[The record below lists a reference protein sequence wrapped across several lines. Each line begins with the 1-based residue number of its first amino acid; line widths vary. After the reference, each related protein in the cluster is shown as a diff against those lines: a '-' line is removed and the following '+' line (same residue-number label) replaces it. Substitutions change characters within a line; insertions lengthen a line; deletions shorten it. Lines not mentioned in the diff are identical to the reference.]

1 MFILKRLSSLLK
13 RKPLKAILF
22 TALLIVV
29 LAVGVQNVEMATGND
44 TLVSSDSD
52 VYQDNLALEKE
63 FGGESI
69 IVMYESDDQKS
80 LLTIDNLEHME
91 GLEQQL
97 RVNENIFSI
106 ISPVMLVNQMA
117 DKQAGKYQEGISE
130 IITGLDEMS
139 GKLKGTGDNLIIKTE
154 SGSQSQQGGTESLY
168 GEEIRQ
174 FGIAIDKI
182 ASDMTTDQTQLQQQ
196 IIQLKDY
203 SQKLIQFS
211 EQVKQN
217 ESKASALQT
226 TNSMTKNKSEQGKQV
241 QQQVELKEL
250 GLGLK
255 EMGNQLESISSNMNN
270 IQKYSDTLSPGLPK
284 TQKTLDYMIYDD
296 EGQLQDMFNELVMD
310 DRYMMMSIKFK
321 GEVSDVE
328 KSEVV
333 ESINSYL
340 NHHSLTTTETFVS
353 GKPVLDGEI
362 ESSMKDSMKKMMMLA
377 LIVIIIV
384 LIITFKTRWRILPLG
399 IVLIAIAGTI
409 GIMGWVS
416 IPITMVSMAVFPIL
430 IGLGIDYAVQFQSRY
445 TEEMEEGEDHYEE
458 ESKV

>member
-13 RKPLKAILF
+13 KKPVKTILF
-22 TALLIVV
+22 TVLLIVV
-29 LAVGVQNVEMATGND
+29 LAVGAQNVEMATGND
-44 TLVSSDSD
+44 TLVSSESD

-80 LLTIDNLEHME
+80 LLAIDNLEHME

-97 RVNENIFSI
+97 EFNQNIYSI
-106 ISPVMLVNQMA
+106 ISPVMLINQMA
-117 DKQAGKYQEGISE
+117 EKQSGKYQQGLSE
-130 IITGLDEMS
+130 IITGLDEIS
-139 GKLKGTGDNLIIKTE
+139 GKLNEIGDNLIIKTE
-154 SGSQSQQGGTESLY
+154 SSSQSQQDGTENLH
-168 GEEIRQ
+168 GEKIRQ
-174 FGIAIDKI
+174 LGIAINKTT
-182 ASDMTTDQTQLQQQ
+182 SDMTTDQPQLQQQ

-203 SQKLIQFS
+203 SQKLIQLS

-217 ESKASALQT
+217 ESKTSALQT
-226 TNSMTKNKSEQGKQV
+226 TNVMKKDKSEQGKQV

-250 GLGLK
+250 SLGLK
-255 EMGNQLESISSNMNN
+255 EMGNQLESISLNMNN
-270 IQKYSDTLSPGLPK
+270 MQKYSDTLSPGLPK

-296 EGQLQDMFNELVMD
+296 QGQLLDMFNELVMD

-321 GEVSDVE
+321 GEVSDVD

-340 NHHSLTTTETFVS
+340 DQHSLTTTQTFVS

-377 LIVIIIV
+377 LIVMIIV
-384 LIITFKTRWRILPLG
+384 LMISFKTRWRILPLG

-409 GIMGWVS
+409 GIMGWIS

-430 IGLGIDYAVQFQSRY
+430 IGLGIDYAIQFQSRY
-445 TEEMEEGEDHYEE
+445 TEEMEEGEDYYEAE
-458 ESKV
+458 

>member
-1 MFILKRLSSLLK
+1 MFILKRLASLLK
-13 RKPLKAILF
+13 KKPVKTILF
-22 TALLIVV
+22 TVLLIVV
-29 LAVGVQNVEMATGND
+29 LAVGAQNVEMATGND
-44 TLVSSDSD
+44 TLVSSESD

-80 LLTIDNLEHME
+80 LLAIDNLEHME

-97 RVNENIFSI
+97 ALNENIYSM
-106 ISPVMLVNQMA
+106 ISPVMLINQMSE
-117 DKQAGKYQEGISE
+117 KQAGKYQEGLSE

-139 GKLKGTGDNLIIKTE
+139 EKLHEIGDNLISKTE
-154 SGSQSQQGGTESLY
+154 SSSQSPQDGTENLY
-168 GEEIRQ
+168 GEKIRQ
-174 FGIAIDKI
+174 FGIAINKTT
-182 ASDMTTDQTQLQQQ
+182 SDMTTDQPQLQQQ
-196 IIQLKDY
+196 ITQLKDY
-203 SQKLIQFS
+203 SQELIQLS

-217 ESKASALQT
+217 ESKTSALQT
-226 TNSMTKNKSEQGKQV
+226 TNTQQGTQV

-250 GLGLK
+250 SLGLK
-255 EMGNQLESISSNMNN
+255 EMGNQLESISLNMNN
-270 IQKYSDTLSPGLPK
+270 MQKYSDTLSPGLPK

-296 EGQLQDMFNELVMD
+296 EGQLLDMFNELVMD

-321 GEVSDVE
+321 GEVSDVD

-340 NHHSLTTTETFVS
+340 DHHSLTTTQTFVS

-377 LIVIIIV
+377 LIVMIIV
-384 LIITFKTRWRILPLG
+384 LMISFKTRWRVLPLG

-430 IGLGIDYAVQFQSRY
+430 IGLGIDYAIQFQSRY
-445 TEEMEEGEDHYEE
+445 TEEMEEGEDQYEAE
-458 ESKV
+458 

>member
-1 MFILKRLSSLLK
+1 MFILKRLASLLK
-13 RKPLKAILF
+13 KKPLKTILF
-22 TALLIVV
+22 TVLLIVV
-29 LAVGVQNVEMATGND
+29 LAVGAQNVEMATGND
-44 TLVSSDSD
+44 TLVSSESD

-80 LLTIDNLEHME
+80 LLAIDNLEHME

-97 RVNENIFSI
+97 ALNENIYSI
-106 ISPVMLVNQMA
+106 ISPVMLINQMA
-117 DKQAGKYQEGISE
+117 EKQAGKYQEGLSE

-139 GKLKGTGDNLIIKTE
+139 GKLNEIGDNLISKTD
-154 SGSQSQQGGTESLY
+154 SSSQSQQDGTENLY
-168 GEEIRQ
+168 GEKIRQ
-174 FGIAIDKI
+174 FGIAINKTT
-182 ASDMTTDQTQLQQQ
+182 SDMTTDQPQLQQQ

-203 SQKLIQFS
+203 SQKLIQLS

-217 ESKASALQT
+217 ESKTSALQT
-226 TNSMTKNKSEQGKQV
+226 TTRMTKDKSQQEKQV

-250 GLGLK
+250 SLGLK
-255 EMGNQLESISSNMNN
+255 EMGNQLESISLNMNN
-270 IQKYSDTLSPGLPK
+270 MQKYSDTLSPGLPK

-296 EGQLQDMFNELVMD
+296 EGQLLDMFNELVMD
-310 DRYMMMSIKFK
+310 DRYMIMSIKFK
-321 GEVSDVE
+321 GEVSDVD

-340 NHHSLTTTETFVS
+340 DHHSLTTTQTFVS

-377 LIVIIIV
+377 LIVMIIV
-384 LIITFKTRWRILPLG
+384 LMISFKTRWRILPLG

-430 IGLGIDYAVQFQSRY
+430 IGLGIDYAIQFQSRY
-445 TEEMEEGEDHYEE
+445 TEEMEEGEDHYEAE
-458 ESKV
+458 

>member
-13 RKPLKAILF
+13 KNPLKTILF
-22 TALLIVV
+22 TVLLIVV
-29 LAVGVQNVEMATGND
+29 LALGAQNVEMATGND
-44 TLVSSDSD
+44 TLVSSESD

-80 LLTIDNLEHME
+80 LLAIDNLEHME

-97 RVNENIFSI
+97 ELNENIYSI
-106 ISPVMLVNQMA
+106 ISPVMLINQMA
-117 DKQAGKYQEGISE
+117 EKQAGKYQEGLSE

-139 GKLKGTGDNLIIKTE
+139 GKLNEIGDNLLIKTD
-154 SGSQSQQGGTESLY
+154 SSSQSQQHGTENLY
-168 GEEIRQ
+168 GEKIRQ
-174 FGIAIDKI
+174 FGIAINKTT
-182 ASDMTTDQTQLQQQ
+182 SDMTTDQPQLQQQ
-196 IIQLKDY
+196 INQLKDY
-203 SQKLIQFS
+203 SQEFIQLS

-217 ESKASALQT
+217 ESKTSARQT
-226 TNSMTKNKSEQGKQV
+226 TNRMTKDKSEQV

-250 GLGLK
+250 SLGLK
-255 EMGNQLESISSNMNN
+255 EMGNQMESISLNMNN
-270 IQKYSDTLSPGLPK
+270 MQNYSDTLSPGLPK

-296 EGQLQDMFNELVMD
+296 EGQLLDMFNELVMD

-321 GEVSDVE
+321 GEVSDVD

-340 NHHSLTTTETFVS
+340 DHHSLTTTQTFVS

-377 LIVIIIV
+377 LIVMIIV
-384 LIITFKTRWRILPLG
+384 LMISFKTRWRILPLV

-430 IGLGIDYAVQFQSRY
+430 IGLGIDYAIQFQGRY
-445 TEEMEEGEDHYEE
+445 TEEMEEGEDHYEAE
-458 ESKV
+458 